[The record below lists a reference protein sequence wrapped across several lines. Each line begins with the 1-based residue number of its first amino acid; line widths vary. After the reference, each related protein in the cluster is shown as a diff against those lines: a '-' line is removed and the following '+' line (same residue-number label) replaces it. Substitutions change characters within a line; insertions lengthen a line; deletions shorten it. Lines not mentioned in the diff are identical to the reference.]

1 MFKQDQKNK
10 ATNGLSELRILETIF
25 ERYEDLLD
33 VKQETSVAARGQQLP
48 VFSASVGAINAQQ
61 PTLLITAGIHGL
73 ERIGSAVVLAFMDT
87 VLSRCRW
94 DPVAQHLIDK
104 LNLVF
109 APLMNPG
116 GMLLNTRANPNGVD
130 LMRNA
135 PITAE
140 QKPPVFLG
148 GQRFSKRLPWYCGQL
163 DEDMELENQI
173 LVNIVERCY
182 SHSPFTLS
190 IDCHSGFGFRDR
202 IWFPYAYRKRPM
214 AAIDKLY
221 ALKGLLDSTYPNHH
235 YAFEPQALSYTAHG
249 DLWDYLYKR
258 HKHFFLGQQ
267 AISGQ
272 AEMNSL
278 FIPLTLE
285 MGSWNWI
292 KKRPLQLFSA
302 TGLFNPIVPHRHSRV
317 LRRHI
322 MLFDFLCS
330 ATVGHQQWLP
340 TKEKQ
345 AELSA
350 AACSFWYGA

>member
-1 MFKQDQKNK
+1 VRDSY
-10 ATNGLSELRILETIF
+10 LPIF
-25 ERYEDLLD
+25 
-33 VKQETSVAARGQQLP
+33 SVTLGTFVAGR
-48 VFSASVGAINAQQ
+48 

-73 ERIGSAVVLAFMDT
+73 ERIGTDVVLAFMET
-87 VLSRCRW
+87 LFSRCRW
-94 DPVAQHLIDK
+94 DPLAQHIRSN

-116 GMLLNTRANPNGVD
+116 GMVLNTRANPNGVD

-135 PITAE
+135 PIAAE
-140 QKPPVFLG
+140 LKPPLFLG
-148 GQRFSKRLPWYCGQL
+148 GQRFSKHLPWYCGQAQAA
-163 DEDMELENQI
+163 MEPESQVLQN
-173 LVNIVERCY
+173 VVERCNRL
-182 SHSPFTLS
+182 SPFTLS

-202 IWFPYAYRKRPM
+202 IWFPYAYRRRPM

-221 ALKGLLDSTYPNHH
+221 ALKRLLDKTYPNHH

-258 HKHFFLGQQ
+258 HKHYHRARQQ
-267 AISGQ
+267 VTGKTATQ
-272 AEMNSL
+272 AL

-302 TGLFNPIVPHRHSRV
+302 EGLFNPIVPHRHSRV

-330 ATVGHQQWLP
+330 AAIGHKQWLP
-340 TKEKQ
+340 TAVEQ
-345 AELSA
+345 TELA
-350 AACSFWYGA
+350 AAAKSHWYGK